1 MAKSKSK
8 KVIAHV
14 KKDIETFKH
23 EAHEDRE
30 LLKSLKTKKHKKK
43 K

>member
-1 MAKSKSK
+1 MAAKKK
-8 KVIAHV
+8 KVISHL

-30 LLKSLKTKKHKKK
+30 LIKDLKKK
-43 K
+43 KKKRK